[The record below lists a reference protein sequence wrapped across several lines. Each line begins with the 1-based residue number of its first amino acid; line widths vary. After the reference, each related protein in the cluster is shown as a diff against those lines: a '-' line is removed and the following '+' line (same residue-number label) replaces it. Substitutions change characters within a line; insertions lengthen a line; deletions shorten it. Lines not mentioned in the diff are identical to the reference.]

1 LLILIC
7 DCLNSNYDFNTH
19 MLSLKTETDVLRETA
34 DAIQQQRLALNLP
47 QAELASRSG
56 VPLGTLRR
64 FEQTGQSS
72 FLTVAKLV
80 TTLGMS
86 DQLLAGLKRPN
97 ETAPSI
103 KAFIAANSG
112 GSIRKRARRPNA

>member
-1 LLILIC
+1 
-7 DCLNSNYDFNTH
+7 
-19 MLSLKTETDVLRETA
+19 MLTLTTEDDVLKHTA
-34 DAIQQQRLALNLP
+34 DAIQQRRLALNLP
-47 QAELASRSG
+47 QAEVASRSG

-72 FLTVAKLV
+72 FLTVAKLL

-97 ETAPSI
+97 ETVPSI
-103 KAFIAANSG
+103 KAFLEANSG
-112 GSIRKRARRPNA
+112 ESTRKRARRPVKA

>member
-1 LLILIC
+1 
-7 DCLNSNYDFNTH
+7 

-34 DAIQQQRLALNLP
+34 DAIQRQRLALNLP
-47 QAELASRSG
+47 QAELALRSG

-86 DQLLAGLKRPN
+86 DQLLAALKRPN

-103 KAFIAANSG
+103 KAFMDANGS
-112 GSIRKRARRPNA
+112 GSIRKRARRPST

>member
-1 LLILIC
+1 
-7 DCLNSNYDFNTH
+7 
-19 MLSLKTETDVLRETA
+19 MLSLTTETDVLRETA
-34 DAIQQQRLALNLP
+34 DAIRQQRLALNLP

-72 FLTVAKLV
+72 FLTVAKLI

-86 DQLLAGLKRPN
+86 DQLLAALKRPN
-97 ETAPSI
+97 HTASSI
-103 KAFIAANSG
+103 KAFLDADSSG
-112 GSIRKRARRPNA
+112 SVRKRARRPRNA

>member
-1 LLILIC
+1 
-7 DCLNSNYDFNTH
+7 

-34 DAIQQQRLALNLP
+34 NAIQRQRLALNLP

-86 DQLLAGLKRPN
+86 DQLLAGLKRSN

-103 KAFIAANSG
+103 KAFMDANGS
-112 GSIRKRARRPNA
+112 GSIRKRARRPST

>member
-1 LLILIC
+1 
-7 DCLNSNYDFNTH
+7 
-19 MLSLKTETDVLRETA
+19 MLSLKTESDVLRETA
-34 DAIQQQRLALNLP
+34 DAVRQQRLALNLS
-47 QAELASRSG
+47 QADLASRSA

-72 FLTVAKLV
+72 FLTVAKVV

-86 DQLLAGLKRPN
+86 DQFLSALKRPN

-103 KAFIAANSG
+103 KAFLAANAS
-112 GSIRKRARRPNA
+112 SLVRKRVRRPRSA

>member
-1 LLILIC
+1 
-7 DCLNSNYDFNTH
+7 
-19 MLSLKTETDVLRETA
+19 MLSLTTEADVLKGTA
-34 DAIQQQRLALNLP
+34 DAIQQRRLALNLP

-72 FLTVAKLV
+72 FMTVAKLV
-80 TTLGMS
+80 TTLGLS
-86 DQLLAGLKRPN
+86 DHLLAGLKPQT

-103 KAFIAANSG
+103 KAFLAAKG
-112 GSIRKRARRPNA
+112 GESTRKRARRPVKA

>member
-1 LLILIC
+1 
-7 DCLNSNYDFNTH
+7 
-19 MLSLKTETDVLRETA
+19 MLSLKTEVDVLRETA
-34 DAIQQQRLALNLP
+34 HAVQRQRLALNLP

-86 DQLLAGLKRPN
+86 DQLLAGLKRPT

-103 KAFIAANSG
+103 KAFMIANSG
-112 GSIRKRARRPNA
+112 GTIRKRARRPSA

>member
-1 LLILIC
+1 
-7 DCLNSNYDFNTH
+7 

-34 DAIQQQRLALNLP
+34 DAIQRQRLALNLP
-47 QAELASRSG
+47 QAELALRSG

-97 ETAPSI
+97 ETVPSI
-103 KAFIAANSG
+103 KAFMDANSS
-112 GSIRKRARRPNA
+112 GSIRKRARRPST

>member
-1 LLILIC
+1 
-7 DCLNSNYDFNTH
+7 
-19 MLSLKTETDVLRETA
+19 MLSLKTETDVLKETA
-34 DAIQQQRLALNLP
+34 DAIRQRRLALNLP
-47 QAELASRSG
+47 QTELASRSG

-86 DQLLAGLKRPN
+86 DPLLAALKLPN

-103 KAFIAANSG
+103 KAFLAANASG
-112 GSIRKRARRPNA
+112 SARRRARRPPSA

>member
-1 LLILIC
+1 
-7 DCLNSNYDFNTH
+7 
-19 MLSLKTETDVLRETA
+19 MLTLTTETDVLKDTA
-34 DAIQQQRLALNLP
+34 NAIQQRRLALNLP
-47 QAELASRSG
+47 QAEVASRSG

-72 FLTVAKLV
+72 FMTVAKLL

-86 DQLLAGLKRPN
+86 DQLLAGLKRPS

-103 KAFIAANSG
+103 KAFLAANSG
-112 GSIRKRARRPNA
+112 ESTRKRARRPVNA

>member
-1 LLILIC
+1 
-7 DCLNSNYDFNTH
+7 
-19 MLSLKTETDVLRETA
+19 MLSLKTETDVLKEA
-34 DAIQQQRLALNLP
+34 AEAIQRQRLALNLP

-64 FEQTGQSS
+64 FEQSGQSS

-103 KAFIAANSG
+103 KAFLAANSG
-112 GSIRKRARRPNA
+112 SSVRRRARRPLTA

>member
-1 LLILIC
+1 MIKY
-7 DCLNSNYDFNTH
+7 DCLIPILFFSTH
-19 MLSLKTETDVLRETA
+19 MLTLTTEIDVLKDTA
-34 DAIQQQRLALNLP
+34 NAIRQRRLALNLP
-47 QAELASRSG
+47 QTEVASRSG

-72 FLTVAKLV
+72 FLTVAKLL

-86 DQLLAGLKRPN
+86 DQLLAGLKRTN

-103 KAFIAANSG
+103 KAFLAANSG
-112 GSIRKRARRPNA
+112 NATRKRARRPVTA

>member
-1 LLILIC
+1 
-7 DCLNSNYDFNTH
+7 
-19 MLSLKTETDVLRETA
+19 MLSLTTETDVLRETA
-34 DAIQQQRLALNLP
+34 EAIRQRRLALNLP

-86 DQLLAGLKRPN
+86 DRLLAALKRPN

-103 KAFIAANSG
+103 KAFLDAETSG
-112 GSIRKRARRPNA
+112 SVRRRARRPKKA

>member
-1 LLILIC
+1 
-7 DCLNSNYDFNTH
+7 
-19 MLSLKTETDVLRETA
+19 MLTLTTETDVLRDTA
-34 DAIQQQRLALNLP
+34 DAIQQRRLALNLP

-86 DQLLAGLKRPN
+86 DQLLAGLKRQN

-103 KAFIAANSG
+103 KAFLEANNREST
-112 GSIRKRARRPNA
+112 RKRARRMVKA